1 MSSSS
6 SSSKPWTTDLK
17 QLLTKNQ
24 ITMRQLL
31 LSLLLM
37 LVVVTI
43 GCKPANHHATPIG
56 DSFVTPEVADVV
68 MYQVNP
74 RVFAP
79 SNSLQAIQGRLD
91 SIQDLGVNMLWIM
104 PIYPIGEE
112 KSKNSPYSVR
122 DYKAVAPEYGTIDD
136 LRTLVEACHERGM
149 GVILDWVA
157 NHTAWDNV
165 WVTQHPDWYTHDSVG
180 DIIYPPGTDWTD
192 VADLNYDNLDMR
204 AAMIDAMRFWV
215 DSVGVDGFRCD
226 VADQVPVDFWTECI
240 STLRAAAKPRSL
252 IMLAEGSNPEN
263 FEAGFD
269 LNYAWEFMRAIAE
282 VMKGDARVNRLIA
295 VDKNEYKDLERGK
308 YKLRFTTNHDEATK
322 ASPVTLYGGA
332 KASMAAFVATTMLHG
347 GMLVY
352 GSQEVGYPETINFFH
367 YVPVDWNANPGMR
380 DEYKKLIAIYNEHPS
395 LRSSGKAITFDDDE
409 NNVLIVDRVL
419 NNDNVL
425 VVVNVRDAAHN
436 VELPAMWADKVV
448 TNLMTN
454 SEMKLTKHL
463 TLQPYQ
469 YMLLHNK

>member
-1 MSSSS
+1 M
-6 SSSKPWTTDLK
+6 KKAFLF
-17 QLLTKNQ
+17 
-24 ITMRQLL
+24 LL
-31 LSLLLM
+31 LF
-37 LVVVTI
+37 VTVMTF
-43 GCKPANHHATPIG
+43 GCKPKDHHATPVS
-56 DSFVTPEVADVV
+56 DSFVVPEVADVV

-79 SNSLQAIQGRLD
+79 QNSFQAIIARLD
-91 SIQDLGVNMLWIM
+91 SIEDLGVNMLWIM

-122 DYKAVAPEYGTIDD
+122 DYKAVAPEYGTLDD
-136 LRTLVEACHERGM
+136 LRMLVQSCHERGM

-165 WVTQHPDWYTHDSVG
+165 WLQQHPDWYTHDSTG
-180 DIIYPPGTDWTD
+180 NIIFPPGTDWTD
-192 VADLNYDNLDMR
+192 VADLNYDNKDMR

-240 STLRAAAKPRSL
+240 DNLRAAAKPRNL
-252 IMLAEGSNPEN
+252 IMLAEGANPDN
-263 FEAGFD
+263 FKAGFD
-269 LNYAWEFMRAIAE
+269 LNYAWEFMGAIAQ
-282 VMKGDARVNRLIA
+282 VMKGEAKVGKLLS
-295 VDKNEYKDLERGK
+295 VDKHEYENLDNGK
-308 YKLRFTTNHDEATK
+308 FKLRFTTNHDEATK
-322 ASPVTLYGGA
+322 ASPITLYGGP

-367 YVPVDWNANPGMR
+367 YVPVDWNANPAMR
-380 DEYKKLIAIYNEHPS
+380 DEYKKLIAIYNDHPA
-395 LRSSGKAITFDDDE
+395 LRSSGKVVPFDDDE

-425 VVVNVRDAAHN
+425 VVVNVRNDAHN
-436 VELPAMWADKVV
+436 VELPAMWAGKNVK
-448 TNLMTN
+448 NLFTGQ
-454 SEMKLTKHL
+454 EMQLSKRI

-469 YMLLHNK
+469 YLLLGNE